1 MTTMSTLAATPGLMA
16 LVLVVVVLYR
26 LEKRM
31 ATNQQ
36 RLDAVKTQLSSIA
49 AQTRK
54 AHAEIVNKIEALR
67 NQESNLDFSGLDE
80 TVEQLGIA
88 AEALDAVVPDEID
101 AEDPGTPEVPAGPE
115 TPAEDDVAPSEDV
128 VPSDDPP
135 APTLRTSSKRS
146 K

>member
-1 MTTMSTLAATPGLMA
+1 MTTVSTLAATPGFVA
-16 LVLVVVVLYR
+16 LVLGVVILYR

-36 RLDAVKTQLSSIA
+36 RLDALKTQLSSIA

-88 AEALDAVVPDEID
+88 AEALDGIVPDEID
-101 AEDPGTPEVPAGPE
+101 AEDPGTPEVPAEPE
-115 TPAEDDVAPSEDV
+115 TPAEDDVAPSEDE
-128 VPSDDPP
+128 VPSDTPP
-135 APTLRTSSKRS
+135 APTARISSKR